1 MDKLYYHIFVCG
13 DSEQRGNKVVW
24 LYVLIPTY
32 LNATSIPFFFTKLN
46 ELIYSSSSY
55 MCYKIMH
62 CDALGV
68 QLTASVSII
77 NSGLGLPGVPLPSTL
92 ILTVY
97 VIPGFKSSILVCIL
111 LLLVLVTSLALI
123 NLLWPSVSHF

>member
-1 MDKLYYHIFVCG
+1 
-13 DSEQRGNKVVW
+13 
-24 LYVLIPTY
+24 
-32 LNATSIPFFFTKLN
+32 
-46 ELIYSSSSY
+46 

>member
-1 MDKLYYHIFVCG
+1 
-13 DSEQRGNKVVW
+13 
-24 LYVLIPTY
+24 
-32 LNATSIPFFFTKLN
+32 
-46 ELIYSSSSY
+46 

-123 NLLWPSVSHF
+123 NLLWPSVSHFYHH